1 MPASATVQPQRSGD
15 TRERLL
21 QTALGLYAREG
32 LHAVSL
38 RRIAVEAGSK
48 NSAAVHYHFDNKLG
62 VIRALVKMI
71 GRELQRLDAQLRA
84 AGGHTAG
91 DRPALQRGFRR
102 ALMPLVQ
109 LRDSQPWGGDAVHFL
124 SRLVSDGDED
134 VAAMINE
141 VYAPFWRRLD
151 RALAHEFPDLPAP
164 VRHLRLLFMTT
175 NVIHGM
181 AEADWLRHPPLGEP
195 GVSEFDREQLL
206 DHLVDYLIGG
216 LRAPCREE
224 RRT

>member
-1 MPASATVQPQRSGD
+1 MPASSRLQSHNSGD

-21 QTALGLYAREG
+21 HTALGLYAREG

-71 GRELQRLDAQLRA
+71 ARELQRLDSELRDA
-84 AGGHTAG
+84 ANPVAS
-91 DRPALQRGFRR
+91 DRSVLQRGFRQTLLP
-102 ALMPLVQ
+102 LMK
-109 LRDSQPWGGDAVHFL
+109 LRDSQSWGGDAVHFL
-124 SRLVSDGDED
+124 SRLVSDGDEE

-141 VYAPFWRRLD
+141 VYAPFWRHLD
-151 RALAHEFPDLPAP
+151 RALAHEFPDLPP
-164 VRHLRLLFMTT
+164 SVRHLRLLFMAT

-181 AEADWLRHPPLGEP
+181 AEVDWLRHPPWGEP
-195 GVSEFDREQLL
+195 GVSEFGSEQLL

-216 LRAPCREE
+216 LRAPCHEPPPV
-224 RRT
+224 

>member
-1 MPASATVQPQRSGD
+1 LQPHNSGD

-21 QTALGLYAREG
+21 HTALGLYAREG

-71 GRELQRLDAQLRA
+71 ARELQRLDSELRD
-84 AGGHTAG
+84 AGRQTGQTAR
-91 DRPALQRGFRR
+91 DRSALQRGFRQTLLP
-102 ALMPLVQ
+102 LMQ
-109 LRDSQPWGGDAVHFL
+109 LRDSQPWGADAVHFL
-124 SRLVSDGDED
+124 SRLVSDGDEE

-141 VYAPFWRRLD
+141 VYAPFWRHLD
-151 RALAHEFPDLPAP
+151 GALAHEFPELPP
-164 VRHLRLLFMTT
+164 SVRHLRLLFMTT

-195 GVSEFDREQLL
+195 AVSALDREQLL

-216 LRAPCREE
+216 LQAPCHADNQ
-224 RRT
+224 T